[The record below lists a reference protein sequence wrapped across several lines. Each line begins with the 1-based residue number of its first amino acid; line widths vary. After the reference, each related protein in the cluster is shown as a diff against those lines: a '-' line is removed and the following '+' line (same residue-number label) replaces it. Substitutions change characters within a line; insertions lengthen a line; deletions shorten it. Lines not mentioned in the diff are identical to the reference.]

1 MRNALILHG
10 TNGDHNDNWLPWLER
25 ELKGRGYRVWNPDLP
40 GANKP
45 NIQRYNEF
53 IFPKWQ
59 FDWDSIIIGHS
70 SGAVAILGIL
80 QNLSKNIV
88 INKALLVAGFTDNLQ
103 WDALDDLFLVP
114 FDWKRIK
121 KKAKDIILFHSDND
135 PFIPIEQS
143 DLFRDKLKAET
154 YIEPNMFH
162 YNEEAGIDKAPFV
175 LEKLLG
181 MIR

>member
-1 MRNALILHG
+1 MKNALLLHG
-10 TNGDHNDNWLPWLER
+10 TSGDHNDNWLPWLER

-53 IFPKWQ
+53 ILPRWK
-59 FDWDSIIIGHS
+59 FDKDSIIIGHS

-80 QNLSKNIV
+80 QNLQKNVV
-88 INKALLVAGFTDNLQ
+88 IKRALLVAGFTDNLQ

-121 KKAKDIILFHSDND
+121 KKAKDVVLFHSDND
-135 PFIPIEQS
+135 PYVP
-143 DLFRDKLKAET
+143 LNHGKKLEVNLDAKLVFL
-154 YIEPNMFH
+154 PGQFH
-162 YNEEAGIDKAPFV
+162 FSVSSGGDRFKQLPE
-175 LEKLLG
+175 LLPYL
-181 MIR
+181 